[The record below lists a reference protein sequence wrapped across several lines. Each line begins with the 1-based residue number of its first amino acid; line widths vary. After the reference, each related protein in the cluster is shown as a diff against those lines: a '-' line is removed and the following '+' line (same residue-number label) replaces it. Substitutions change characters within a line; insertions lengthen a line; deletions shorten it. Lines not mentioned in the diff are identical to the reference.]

1 MTESDCKEAKL
12 TGGGMMMAGL
22 VGVSGED
29 KGGGGDAR
37 EEFCTGAWA
46 NKGRERRVGQG
57 RGALIGTRSI
67 ATCLLPGKTKST
79 LAHDVAP
86 AQ

>member
-29 KGGGGDAR
+29 KGGGGGSPGGVLYRSMGKQGEGETGGAR
-37 EEFCTGAWA
+37 E
-46 NKGRERRVGQG
+46 
-57 RGALIGTRSI
+57 RSI
-67 ATCLLPGKTKST
+67 
-79 LAHDVAP
+79 D
-86 AQ
+86 

>member
-29 KGGGGDAR
+29 KGGGGGKPGRSSVQEHGQTRGGRDGWGKG
-37 EEFCTGAWA
+37 EE
-46 NKGRERRVGQG
+46 
-57 RGALIGTRSI
+57 
-67 ATCLLPGKTKST
+67 
-79 LAHDVAP
+79 H
-86 AQ
+86 